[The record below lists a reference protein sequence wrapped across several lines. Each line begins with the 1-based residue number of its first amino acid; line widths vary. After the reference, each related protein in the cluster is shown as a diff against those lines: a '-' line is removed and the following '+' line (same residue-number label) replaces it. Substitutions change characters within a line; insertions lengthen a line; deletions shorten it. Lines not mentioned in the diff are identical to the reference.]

1 MSSPILIRRM
11 YAVYS
16 RFLDTTI
23 QKECIQED
31 GETLLVAATRVRR
44 EMDAVADEWR
54 REATV
59 NGMVQD
65 VQKHPFIPGQ
75 KPTQANPTVIDYKK
89 FEQLEIDIDNTKTPE
104 ELEAILKQHDTFPE
118 KLLPLI
124 NAKRVNFKIEANNK
138 SMGDK
143 NANS

>member
-23 QKECIQED
+23 QKECIQEE
-31 GETLLVAATRVRR
+31 GETLLEAATRVRR

-65 VQKHPFIPGQ
+65 VQEHPFIPGQ
-75 KPTQANPTVIDYKK
+75 KPTQANPAVIDYKK
-89 FEQLEIDIDNTKTPE
+89 FEQLEIDIDNAQTSE
-104 ELEAILKQHDTFPE
+104 ELEAILKQHDTFPG

-124 NAKRVNFKIEANNK
+124 NAKRKLLKELAN
-138 SMGDK
+138 G
-143 NANS
+143 